1 MSLNT
6 VVHLLYI
13 RCDPL
18 SVSFSVTIS
27 AILVVTRLSNWKILC
42 TARNVHIT
50 MDLGNSNNTL
60 LQFLVSSRE
69 EEEVRNL
76 FENVSQYTKSL
87 LLTKVLYMCLK
98 LV

>member
-13 RCDPL
+13 RCDLL

-27 AILVVTRLSNWKILC
+27 AILVVNRLSNWKILC

-87 LLTKVLYMCLK
+87 LLTKILYMCLK